1 MKYAMF
7 AYDFNHTKTKDLIL
21 VMEHL
26 GHKLS
31 CILAAPKVELNL
43 PESQIRTSIGSN
55 EYFHPKDVAKMF
67 DIPYFVLYHNNEE
80 CTKRIKERNCDIGI
94 IGGAR
99 ILSKKTVEAFNY
111 GVINFHPGIIPEN
124 RGLDNLKWAI
134 HLNIPQ
140 GVTTHF
146 IDERI
151 DAGRIILKKKIP
163 IYYDD
168 TLFDVQKRLYDTQIE
183 LVESTLEKIKGKT
196 LDDFP
201 LVTEGESRG
210 ITPKELERQIPQ
222 KFKKY
227 KQKFGQEKE

>member
-1 MKYAMF
+1 MKYALF
-7 AYDFNHTKTKDLIL
+7 AYDFNHTKTKDFILI
-21 VMEHL
+21 MKYL
-26 GHKLS
+26 GYELN
-31 CILAAPKVELNL
+31 CILAAPKVKLNL
-43 PESQIRTSIGSN
+43 PEPQMRTSIRTN
-55 EYFHPKDVAKMF
+55 EYFHPEYLAKMF
-67 DIPYFVLYHNNEE
+67 DIPYFVLHHNNNE
-80 CTKRIKERNCDIGI
+80 CIKKIKERGCDIGI

-99 ILSKKTVEAFNY
+99 ILSEKTVDAFNY

-134 HLNIPQ
+134 HLNISQ

-146 IDERI
+146 IDERV

-168 TLFDVQKRLYDTQIE
+168 TLFDVQQRLYDTQLE

-201 LVTEGESRG
+201 LVTEGEAKS
-210 ITPKELERQIPQ
+210 IMPKELEREIPE
-222 KFKKY
+222 KFKRY
-227 KQKFGQEKE
+227 KQKFGQERE